1 MTASS
6 PLTPLSAPARSGRK
20 VRIGTVVSN
29 RMRDTIVVRIDRL
42 ARHGFYQRVV
52 RRSAKFK
59 AHDAGN
65 TARIGDVVKIM
76 ETRPIS
82 KDKRWR
88 LIEILRHSA
97 TIEPIPE
104 PGERAAA

>member
-1 MTASS
+1 M
-6 PLTPLSAPARSGRK
+6 RK
-20 VRIGTVVSN
+20 IRIGKVVSN
-29 RMRDTIVVRIDRL
+29 RMKDTIVVRIDSL

-88 LIEILRHSA
+88 LIEILRHDSA
-97 TIEPIPE
+97 AEPIVE
-104 PGERAAA
+104 PGETPSE